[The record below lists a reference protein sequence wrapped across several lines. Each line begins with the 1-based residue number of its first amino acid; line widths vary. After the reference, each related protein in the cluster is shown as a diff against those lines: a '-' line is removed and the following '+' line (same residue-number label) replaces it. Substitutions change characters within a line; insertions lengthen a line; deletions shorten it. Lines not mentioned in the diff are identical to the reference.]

1 MFIAALFGKGQK
13 VETTHMSYDRT
24 MSTPWDTIPLSE
36 GEEQTTDTTTWIRLQ
51 RTLQSEESV
60 PEGDVLHGPS
70 NNILEMTE

>member
-1 MFIAALFGKGQK
+1 
-13 VETTHMSYDRT
+13 